1 MLVLYI
7 LVSTGHPQ
15 GGHLQRNTFAT
26 NAEKRYAYM
35 DLISRIINYQE
46 L

>member
-1 MLVLYI
+1 MLRLRVSA
-7 LVSTGHPQ
+7 STGHPQ